1 MPRRIQEDHK
11 HFQDVVGGRTRK
23 ELKRLTKSGGFIK
36 QRPDGGRMRVNVTG
50 IEQPRF
56 LHGDNGKKSLG
67 RGEGKEGDVVGYEP
81 GNKGDK
87 GSQAGDEHVGG
98 ITVGVDLK
106 DFLKFLKDELQL
118 PEMLPKPN
126 QTYEET
132 RIRYN
137 DISRMGPESLRHTR
151 RTMLEAAKRLAASG
165 DLQLMHLLPGT
176 SVPMP
181 LITPINADKRYRQ
194 YQEEKIPS
202 SNAVIFF
209 IRDCSGSMD
218 DFRCDIVS
226 DMSWWIDIWIKQY
239 YDRMERCYIVHD
251 TEAEEVSKD
260 KFYGYRGGGGTRCS
274 SGFQLVSDILENRYP
289 PDQYNIYIFYFSDGD
304 NWGGGDNDKIINLMQ
319 KELGPEIVNMIGF
332 TEICPYGSWGNE
344 GTLKSYIDKNLKV
357 KDHLAQKSGFDH
369 VRTALIAPDANQQ
382 TAWGAQPLSDEER
395 DLKIIEAIK
404 GIIGKERQYKI

>member
-11 HFQDVVGGRTRK
+11 HFRDVVGGRTRK

-36 QRPDGGRMRVNVTG
+36 QRPDGGRIRVNVTG

-56 LHGDNGKKSLG
+56 LHGDNGQKALG
-67 RGEGKEGDVVGYEP
+67 RGEGEEGDVVGYEP
-81 GNKGDK
+81 GDGKGNK
-87 GSQAGDEHVGG
+87 AGDQHVDG
-98 ITVGVDLK
+98 ITVGVDL
-106 DFLKFLKDELQL
+106 DEFLKFLKDELQL
-118 PEMLPKPN
+118 PEMKPKPN
-126 QTYEET
+126 QTYEEIK
-132 RIRYN
+132 IRYN

-151 RTMLEAAKRLAASG
+151 RTMLEAAKRLAATG
-165 DLQLMHLLPGT
+165 ELQKLHLLPGT
-176 SVPMP
+176 TVPMP
-181 LITPINADKRYRQ
+181 LITPINSDKRYRQ

-218 DFRCDIVS
+218 DFRCDVVS

-251 TEAEEVSKD
+251 TDAEEVSKE

-274 SGFQLVSDILENRYP
+274 SGFQLVADILENRFP

-304 NWGGGDNDKIINLMQ
+304 NWGGGDNNKIIDLMQ

-332 TEICPYGSWGNE
+332 TEICPYGSWGSE
-344 GTLKSYIDKNLKV
+344 GTLKEYLDKSLGV
-357 KDHLAQKSGFDH
+357 KDHLATKAGYEH
-369 VRTALIAPDANQQ
+369 VRTALIAPKANS
-382 TAWGAQPLSDEER
+382 GKSDYGSQPLGDEER
-395 DLKIIEAIK
+395 DLQIIEAIK
-404 GIIGKERQYKI
+404 SIIGKEREYKA